1 MLSCIR
7 RNVVRLRNSYLSIY
21 LFNVLIFQKL
31 SHLDKVR
38 TFTYKRV
45 KNDESSYDEHNHFA
59 SSLLRIVPTKFGL
72 MEYTILDSWCKYYIV
87 GFNPRQTTSIINQ
100 MVLLLIFILWL
111 TFTIPKS
118 KRLIKSTYEEFL
130 ENLRISNLLYKLKEF
145 SLIHM
150 WRQEVRAGIDI
161 GLREGFGAHV
171 EDSLEHHKFVFY
183 GNRWLVF
190 SKSLKRSRKSVYL
203 YVSGLRLFHILL

>member
-1 MLSCIR
+1 
-7 RNVVRLRNSYLSIY
+7 
-21 LFNVLIFQKL
+21 
-31 SHLDKVR
+31 
-38 TFTYKRV
+38 
-45 KNDESSYDEHNHFA
+45 
-59 SSLLRIVPTKFGL
+59 
-72 MEYTILDSWCKYYIV
+72 
-87 GFNPRQTTSIINQ
+87 

-130 ENLRISNLLYKLKEF
+130 ENLRISNLLYKSKEF
-145 SLIHM
+145 GLIHM

-161 GLREGFGAHV
+161 GLSEGFGAHV

-190 SKSLKRSRKSVYL
+190 SKSLKRSRKSLYL
-203 YVSGLRLFHILL
+203 YVSGLRLFHRLL